1 MAQLP
6 FQKKSTSNLRIKKIS
21 TAPDSVLLENVSIVP
36 STFSV
41 QNIDTSFYRLDYIH
55 SYLFWKKKPS
65 SDSVLVMYRTFPFK
79 MDAVAQRFNFDSIAN
94 NVYLQPFEFNDNKG
108 TAGKTLIDFGNI
120 QYNGSFGREL
130 SFGNSQNAV
139 VNSTFQLQLSGM
151 LKDSIEIAA
160 ALTDN
165 NIPVQ
170 PDGTTKQLSE
180 FDQVYLQFK
189 KKNWQLNLGDID
201 IRQNQM
207 YFLKFYKRLQ
217 GISFQTLNAI
227 SPTVQLNSLVSGSIA
242 KGKFNRNIFQG
253 LEGNQGPYRLTGANN
268 EIFFIVLANTE
279 KVFLDGELLQRGEDQ
294 DYIINYN
301 TAEVTFMPKRMITKD
316 SRIQIEFEYADRNYL
331 NANLYLNEEL
341 TINNKL
347 KIRLGAFSN
356 SDAKNSSINQT
367 LDPKQKQFLF
377 DLGDS
382 IQKAYYPNAVTDT
395 FANGKIL
402 YQRVYDTVN
411 NVVDSFYRYSTNQS
425 VVLYNLS
432 FTNVGQGN
440 GDYIPDFN
448 GANGKVYKFVPRI
461 NGVKQGQ
468 FDPVII
474 LVTPKKQQLI
484 SVGTE
489 YRIDKNNSVNTEL
502 ALSNY
507 DVNTFSNKDKGDNL
521 GLAARFQFN
530 NSTMLNNARKLEL
543 NSSVDYEYVQDRF
556 HPIERLRYVEFTR
569 EWGLP
574 LVLNPATENI
584 LRLSSQLRNTKQA
597 ITYQFMTYQRSDN
610 YKGYQNLLQQTG
622 NINGWIVNN
631 QFAIT
636 NFTTG
641 SDKGSYL
648 RPIIDVSKQ
657 FASLYNTRLGFRYAS
672 EKNEIRNKVVDSLSV
687 LSFAF
692 DTYSVYLK
700 TDERKKNKYA
710 VTFFTR
716 SDRNPQLKQLTKT
729 DRSYNINFDAQLLQ
743 SAKHQLIFNAGYR
756 ILNVYNKTLTNQS
769 DDKTLLGRAE
779 YLVNEWK
786 GFLTGNALYELGTGQ
801 EQKRDYTYIEVPPGQ
816 GQYTWIDYNND
827 NIQQLNEFEIAL
839 FPDQAKYVRIFVP
852 TNIFVKA
859 NYITL
864 NYNVNLN
871 PKALYN
877 GTPTTEFAKILTR
890 FNFQSSMQKSK
901 KSVAKGDFEFNPFR
915 YDVLDTALLTL
926 TTSFLNN
933 LSFNRFSNKWGI
945 DLSNVQNTGKS
956 LLTYGYESR
965 KLIDWIA
972 KIRYNITTT
981 IVFDITGKRGL
992 NALYTPSF
1000 SNRNY
1005 ELHVSSEE
1013 PRIALVKGTKFRL
1026 QTSYKYEEKENQPL
1040 YGGEKSYSNSINLE
1054 TKYNILQNSSV
1065 TGRFTFNDIK
1075 YKYPVNT
1082 TVSYIMLDG
1091 LLPGSN
1097 YLWSL
1102 EFTKRLLNNVEIN
1115 FQYEGRKPGESR
1127 TIHVG
1132 RASIRAL
1139 F

>member
-6 FQKKSTSNLRIKKIS
+6 FQKKSISNLRIKKIS
-21 TAPDSVLLENVSIVP
+21 TSPDSILLDNLSIIP
-36 STFSV
+36 STFSI
-41 QNIDTSFYRLDYIH
+41 QNIDTSFYRLDFVH
-55 SYLFWKKKPS
+55 SFLYWKKKPL
-65 SDSVLVMYRTFPFK
+65 SDSVLVIYRLFPFK
-79 MDAVAQRFNFDSIAN
+79 LDAVAQRFNFDSIAN
-94 NVYLQPFEFNDNKG
+94 NVYLQPFEFNDNKNA
-108 TAGKTLIDFGNI
+108 AGKSLIDFGNI

-201 IRQNQM
+201 LRQNQM

-227 SPTVQLNSLVSGSIA
+227 SPTVQLSSLVSGSIA

-341 TINNKL
+341 TINKRL

-382 IQKAYYPNAVTDT
+382 IQKANYPNAVTDT

-402 YQRVYDTVN
+402 YERRYDTVN
-411 NVVDSFYRYSTNQS
+411 NVVDSFYQYSNNKS

-440 GDYIPDFN
+440 GDYVPDFN

-461 NGVKQGQ
+461 NGLKQGQ
-468 FDPVII
+468 FDPVVI

-484 SVGTE
+484 SIGTE
-489 YRIDKNNSVNTEL
+489 YRIDKNNSVTTEL

-507 DVNTFSNKDKGDNL
+507 DVNTFSSKDKSDNL

-530 NSTMLNNARKLEL
+530 NSTILNNAKKLEL
-543 NSSVDYEYVQDRF
+543 NSTIDYEYVQDRF

-610 YKGYQNLLQQTG
+610 YKGYQNLLQQSG
-622 NINGWIVNN
+622 NIKGWILNN

-641 SDKGSYL
+641 SNNGSYL
-648 RPIIDVSKQ
+648 RPIIDISKQ
-657 FASLYNTRLGFRYAS
+657 FVSLYNTRLGFRYAS
-672 EKNEIRNKVVDSLSV
+672 EKNEVRNKVVDSLSV

-700 TDERKKNKYA
+700 TDERKKNKYGL
-710 VTFFTR
+710 TFFTR

-729 DRSYNINFDAQLLQ
+729 DRSYNFNFDAQLLQ

-756 ILNVYNKTLTNQS
+756 ILNVYNKSITNQS
-769 DDKTLLGRAE
+769 DDRTLLGRAE

-801 EQKRDYTYIEVPPGQ
+801 EQKRDSTYIEVPPGH

-877 GTPTTEFAKILTR
+877 GTPSTAFAKFLTR

-901 KSVAKGDFEFNPFR
+901 KSVAKGNFEFNPFK

-981 IVFDITGKRGL
+981 IVFDVTGKRGL
-992 NALYTPSF
+992 NGLYTPSF

-1005 ELHVSSEE
+1005 EFHAASEE

-1026 QTSYKYEEKENQPL
+1026 QTSYKYEEKENQPV
-1040 YGGEKSYSNSINLE
+1040 YGGEKSYSNSINFE

-1065 TGRFTFNDIK
+1065 TGRFTLNNIK

-1082 TVSYIMLDG
+1082 TLSYVMLDG

-1115 FQYEGRKPGESR
+1115 FQYEGRKPGDSR

-1132 RASIRAL
+1132 RAAIRAL

>member
-1 MAQLP
+1 M
-6 FQKKSTSNLRIKKIS
+6 
-21 TAPDSVLLENVSIVP
+21 
-36 STFSV
+36 
-41 QNIDTSFYRLDYIH
+41 
-55 SYLFWKKKPS
+55 
-65 SDSVLVMYRTFPFK
+65 
-79 MDAVAQRFNFDSIAN
+79 
-94 NVYLQPFEFNDNKG
+94 
-108 TAGKTLIDFGNI
+108 
-120 QYNGSFGREL
+120 
-130 SFGNSQNAV
+130 
-139 VNSTFQLQLSGM
+139 
-151 LKDSIEIAA
+151 
-160 ALTDN
+160 
-165 NIPVQ
+165 
-170 PDGTTKQLSE
+170 
-180 FDQVYLQFK
+180 
-189 KKNWQLNLGDID
+189 
-201 IRQNQM
+201 
-207 YFLKFYKRLQ
+207 
-217 GISFQTLNAI
+217 
-227 SPTVQLNSLVSGSIA
+227 
-242 KGKFNRNIFQG
+242 
-253 LEGNQGPYRLTGANN
+253 
-268 EIFFIVLANTE
+268 
-279 KVFLDGELLQRGEDQ
+279 
-294 DYIINYN
+294 
-301 TAEVTFMPKRMITKD
+301 
-316 SRIQIEFEYADRNYL
+316 
-331 NANLYLNEEL
+331 
-341 TINNKL
+341 
-347 KIRLGAFSN
+347 
-356 SDAKNSSINQT
+356 
-367 LDPKQKQFLF
+367 
-377 DLGDS
+377 
-382 IQKAYYPNAVTDT
+382 
-395 FANGKIL
+395 
-402 YQRVYDTVN
+402 
-411 NVVDSFYRYSTNQS
+411 
-425 VVLYNLS
+425 
-432 FTNVGQGN
+432 
-440 GDYIPDFN
+440 
-448 GANGKVYKFVPRI
+448 YKFISRI

-468 FDPVII
+468 FEPVII
-474 LVTPKKQQLI
+474 LVTPKTQQLI
-484 SVGTE
+484 SIGTE
-489 YRIDKNNSVNTEL
+489 YEIDKNNSVSTEL

-507 DVNTFSNKDKGDNL
+507 DVNTFSNKNKTDNL

-530 NSTMLNNARKLEL
+530 NSTILNNAKKLEL
-543 NSSVDYEYVQDRF
+543 NSSIDYEYVQDRF

-574 LVLNPATENI
+574 LILNPATENI
-584 LRLSSQLRNTKQA
+584 LRLSSQLRNSKQA

-622 NINGWIVNN
+622 NISGWIVNN

-648 RPIIDVSKQ
+648 RPIIDISKQ

-672 EKNEIRNKVVDSLSV
+672 EKNEVRNKVVDSLSV

-716 SDRNPQLKQLTKT
+716 SDRNPQQKQLTKT
-729 DRSYNINFDAQLLQ
+729 DRSYNLNFDAQILQ
-743 SAKHQLIFNAGYR
+743 SARHQLIFNAGYR
-756 ILNVYNKTLTNQS
+756 ILNVYNKTLTNQT

-786 GFLTGNALYELGTGQ
+786 GFLTGNALYELGAGQ

-877 GTPTTEFAKILTR
+877 GTPPNAFAKFLTR

-901 KSVAKGDFEFNPFR
+901 KSVAKGDFEFNPFK

-965 KLIDWIA
+965 KLVDWIA

-981 IVFDITGKRGL
+981 IVFDVTGKKEL
-992 NALYTPSF
+992 NGLYTPSF

-1005 ELHVSSEE
+1005 ELHVTSEE

-1026 QTSYKYEEKENQPL
+1026 QTSYRYEEKENQPI
-1040 YGGEKSYSNSINLE
+1040 YGGEKSYSNSINFE

-1115 FQYEGRKPGESR
+1115 FQYEGRKPGDSR
-1127 TIHVG
+1127 TVHVG
-1132 RASIRAL
+1132 RAAIRAL